1 MSNKNEPMANPQK
14 ELGHVEI
21 ANDLWEA
28 LCRADIPGRQRR
40 VLDAI
45 IRKTWGWQKKSD
57 LIALSQIEKMTGIGR
72 TNVCVL
78 LKWLKAANMI
88 TRDTDGRTAIQKDFE
103 AWLVPPAVLPP
114 KVLPSTVRGTSRR
127 RKSASTARDNR
138 LVPPAVLSKDTIT
151 KDTITKDTPR
161 HSDDGGTMD
170 EKQDEKIIERTPLEQ
185 VLDAFY
191 LKLNPHLNFGNST
204 NRKAAEW
211 LIHKYGLEK
220 ILGAIKFI
228 HEVGEGDQFAPT
240 ITTPYQLKE
249 KFASLVRYAQRKQA
263 KAEGGTFDLDSV

>member
-1 MSNKNEPMANPQK
+1 MNDKNRPMANPQK
-14 ELGHVEI
+14 ELGHIEI

-28 LCRADIPGRQRR
+28 LCRAEIPGRQRR

-45 IRKTWGWQKKSD
+45 IRKTWGWHKKSD
-57 LIALSQIEKMTGIGR
+57 LVALSQIEKMTGIGR

-88 TRDTDGRTAIQKDFE
+88 TRDEDGRTAIQKDFE
-103 AWLVPPAVLPP
+103 AWLVPPAVVPP
-114 KVLPSTVRGTSRR
+114 KVLPSTAGGTSRR

-138 LVPPAVLSKDTIT
+138 LVPPAVLSKDTLT
-151 KDTITKDTPR
+151 KDTLTKDTPR

-170 EKQDEKIIERTPLEQ
+170 EKKIIERTPLEQ

-191 LKLNPHLNFGNST
+191 LKLNPHLNF
-204 NRKAAEW
+204 
-211 LIHKYGLEK
+211 
-220 ILGAIKFI
+220 AIKFI
-228 HEVGEGDQFAPT
+228 QEVGEGDQFAPT